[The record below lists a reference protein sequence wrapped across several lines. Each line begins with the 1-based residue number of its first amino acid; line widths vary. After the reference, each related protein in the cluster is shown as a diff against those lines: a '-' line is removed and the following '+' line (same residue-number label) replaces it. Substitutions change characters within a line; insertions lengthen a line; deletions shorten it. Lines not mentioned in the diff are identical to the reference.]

1 MTRIVWQVVHPQ
13 LTGTELLDLEQRGTD
28 FVLRGW
34 VVGEVDRAPLA
45 VAYEILTDGQWT
57 TRRVTVTVSPEGRTL
72 AIEHDGN
79 GRWTVDGDERP
90 DLSECRDVD
99 LGISPSTNTLPIR
112 RLGLEVGEFA
122 HLEAAWVRFPEMTVE
137 VLPQT
142 YERIGQRMYRYTSPG
157 FQRDVEVDVDG
168 LVVRYGDDL
177 WQAVGTLGLAA
188 RN

>member
-1 MTRIVWQVVHPQ
+1 
-13 LTGTELLDLEQRGTD
+13 
-28 FVLRGW
+28 RGW

-45 VAYEILTDGQWT
+45 VAYEILTDGQCT

-122 HLEAAWVRFPEMTVE
+122 HLEAAWVDAEGR
-137 VLPQT
+137 
-142 YERIGQRMYRYTSPG
+142 
-157 FQRDVEVDVDG
+157 
-168 LVVRYGDDL
+168 VVRYGDDL